1 MPENTELLIG
11 LGLFALSEAIGLSR
25 AKENTVLQ
33 VVLKIAMRAFP
44 YEIRRR
50 APDETIYTFKPEPER
65 RRGPFG
71 GRDDRRK
78 DHRLKRDR

>member
-33 VVLKIAMRAFP
+33 MVLKIAMRAFP
-44 YEIRRR
+44 YEIRGE
-50 APDETIYTFKPEPER
+50 DS
-65 RRGPFG
+65 
-71 GRDDRRK
+71 RK

>member
-33 VVLKIAMRAFP
+33 VVLKLAMRAFP
-44 YEIRRR
+44 YEIRRLPEE
-50 APDETIYTFKPEPER
+50 AAPEPER

-71 GRDDRRK
+71 GNDDRRDRK